1 MTIPERLSSPA
12 PHAGPVLETSGSH
25 TVIDCAACGY
35 AHIAP
40 MPTVVEL
47 KRLYAEKFYGEDKAD
62 YLTRM
67 EQDIEWWNMVY
78 SERLSSMAG
87 LLGPARE
94 RRILDIGCS
103 GGFFLAAAA
112 SHGWQ
117 TQGIE
122 LGRQAAE
129 YATRRGIPVRNEDIQ
144 DVDWPALGRFDAA
157 YMSFVLEHLPNP
169 GEILKRLTGVLH
181 PGGVLCIEVP
191 NDFNPLQAVVHGPLG
206 AKPYWVAPDHHLNY
220 FTPEGLRRLLEDS
233 GFECLETEGT
243 FPMELFLLM
252 GDDYVGNDPL
262 GRQLHGK
269 RKRLEL
275 SLSTNG
281 LGGFKRA
288 LYKFMIGHRVGRE
301 VVMYARRR

>member
-1 MTIPERLSSPA
+1 MTAPERLAA
-12 PHAGPVLETSGSH
+12 PPRHEGPVLETSGAH
-25 TVIDCAACGY
+25 EVIDCRSCGY
-35 AHIAP
+35 AHVLP
-40 MPTVVEL
+40 MPTVAEL

-78 SERLSSMAG
+78 AERLESMAR
-87 LLGPARE
+87 LLGPARG
-94 RRILDIGCS
+94 RRILDVGCS

-117 TQGIE
+117 TQGVE

-129 YATRRGIPVRNEDIQ
+129 YAAQRGIPVRNEDIQ
-144 DVDWPALGRFDAA
+144 DVDWPALGGFDAA

-169 GEILKRLTGVLH
+169 GTVLGRLTAVLP
-181 PGGVLCIEVP
+181 PGGILCIEVP
-191 NDFNPLQAVVHGPLG
+191 NDFNPLQALVEGSLG

-220 FTPEGLRRLLEDS
+220 FTPAGLRRLLDVS
-233 GFECLETEGT
+233 GYDCVETEGT

-252 GDDYVGNDPL
+252 GDDYVGNDTL

-275 SLSTNG
+275 LLSRNG
-281 LGGFKRA
+281 LGDFKRA
-288 LYKFMIGHRVGRE
+288 LYKFMMDHRVGRE